1 MDNTWAVGSDTDIRG
16 VIIERFN
23 IRLTWLDMKRIQ
35 YPLKPHERQ
44 FIDDNIASNE
54 KFEPG
59 WLNDEVGVTTATL
72 VFFEKL
78 FYITGTT
85 HLLPGHSAFFRS

>member
-59 WLNDEVGVTTATL
+59 WLNDEEL
-72 VFFEKL
+72 V
-78 FYITGTT
+78 YMTGTT